1 MISVCIATYNGEK
14 FIRQQLQSI
23 IMQLSPGDEVII
35 SDDGS
40 TDRTLQIVEE
50 MRSSARTQQSEHAVA
65 GKGKTAPAIRILLN
79 EGEHGYTPN
88 FENALRHA
96 KGDYIFLSDQDDV
109 WAPNKVEVTLRSLK
123 HHSMVIA
130 DADIVDA
137 EGNVIAESYFRQ
149 RGARSGLVSN
159 LIRFSYLGCM
169 LAFRREVR
177 DKALPFPPNHS
188 LCTHDNWLALV
199 AMTFFSCTVLP
210 DKLLHYRRHG
220 ANASKGGL
228 EKTTTL
234 AFKIRYRVYLL
245 KWLAKICNR

>member
-23 IMQLSPGDEVII
+23 ISQLSSDDEVIV

-40 TDRTLQIVEE
+40 TDCTLQIVEE
-50 MRSSARTQQSEHAVA
+50 LRSPIIKIIHN
-65 GKGKTAPAIRILLN
+65 KGD
-79 EGEHGYTPN
+79 HGYTPN

-109 WAPNKVEVTLRSLK
+109 WADNKVEVTLRSLQRY
-123 HHSMVIA
+123 SMVIA
-130 DADIVDA
+130 DADIIDA

-149 RGARSGLVSN
+149 RRAHSGLINN

-169 LAFRREVR
+169 LAFRREVLE
-177 DKALPFPPNHS
+177 KALPFPPDPRQ
-188 LCTHDNWLALV
+188 CTHDNWLALV
-199 AMTFFSCTVLP
+199 AMTFYSCTVLP

-228 EKTTTL
+228 EKTTTM
-234 AFKIRYRVYLL
+234 AFKIRYRIYLM
-245 KWLAKICNR
+245 KWLAKIINR

>member
-1 MISVCIATYNGEK
+1 LISVCIATYNGEK

-23 IMQLSPGDEVII
+23 ISQLSSDDEVIV

-50 MRSSARTQQSEHAVA
+50 LRSPIIKIIH
-65 GKGKTAPAIRILLN
+65 N
-79 EGEHGYTPN
+79 EGDHGYTPN

-109 WAPNKVEVTLRSLK
+109 WAPNKVEVTLRSLQRY
-123 HHSMVIA
+123 SMVVA
-130 DADIVDA
+130 DADIIDA

-149 RGARSGLVSN
+149 RRAHSGLINN

-169 LAFRREVR
+169 LAFRREVLE
-177 DKALPFPPNHS
+177 KALPFPPDHRQ
-188 LCTHDNWLALV
+188 CTHDNWLALV
-199 AMTFFSCTVLP
+199 AMTFYSCAVLP

-228 EKTTTL
+228 EKTTTM
-234 AFKIRYRVYLL
+234 AFKIRYRIYLM
-245 KWLAKICNR
+245 KWLAKIINR